1 MHISHSKNG
10 KTEVRLMRRTFQV
23 RIGILPLIWRLHLLI
38 QLAISPYQQFNCL
51 PPSLLKFPYFT

>member
-10 KTEVRLMRRTFQV
+10 KTKVRLMHRTFQV
-23 RIGILPLIWRLHLLI
+23 RIGILPLIWRLQFLI

-51 PPSLLKFPYFT
+51 PPSF

>member
-23 RIGILPLIWRLHLLI
+23 RIG
-38 QLAISPYQQFNCL
+38 
-51 PPSLLKFPYFT
+51 YFTFNLAPPILDSTCNFSLSTI